1 MVINSPC
8 LTYKKELAI
17 PGQTV
22 TGKEFSNPL
31 MAGSLLKTISAK
43 FWNTAT
49 SKTVNSVKQIHAIV
63 NGKAVVILE
72 SSIRGDFLFNDE
84 DGITCLTNDEIFKN
98 LALMGEM
105 ITSQLQAKLWLY
117 DKVRTRLCLFCHHQ
131 IGEDYWD
138 SRFDETK

>member
-84 DGITCLTNDEIFKN
+84 DDLRPLLDCN
-98 LALMGEM
+98 
-105 ITSQLQAKLWLY
+105 
-117 DKVRTRLCLFCHHQ
+117 R
-131 IGEDYWD
+131 
-138 SRFDETK
+138 SRIDHLELGLDGNV